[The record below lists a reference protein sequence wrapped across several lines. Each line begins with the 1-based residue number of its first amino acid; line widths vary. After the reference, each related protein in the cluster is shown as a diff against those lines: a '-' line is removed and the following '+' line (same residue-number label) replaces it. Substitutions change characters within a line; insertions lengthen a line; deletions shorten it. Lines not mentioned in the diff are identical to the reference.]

1 MGVPRQPTQLATPRC
16 PPGNYVGLQEETG
29 LLSEARKA
37 WLRFFI
43 SCLVS
48 TNLFSKPATGFR
60 QDGSG
65 DGTRFRG
72 MGVFLH
78 GPRRSF
84 AFFLSSMSKFLR
96 EHVWSLEA
104 WQLGHWH
111 YLLTPMDTSPPPFPS
126 MARQEAE
133 GGKQTLITA
142 VVLGLRRVQ
151 RGAKSVAKAHIH

>member
-1 MGVPRQPTQLATPRC
+1 MGVPRQPTQLETAATPSC

-29 LLSEARKA
+29 LLSEARKG

-84 AFFLSSMSKFLR
+84 AFFLSSMSKFSENMSGVSKHGNL
-96 EHVWSLEA
+96 
-104 WQLGHWH
+104 
-111 YLLTPMDTSPPPFPS
+111 DT
-126 MARQEAE
+126 
-133 GGKQTLITA
+133 GTTY
-142 VVLGLRRVQ
+142 
-151 RGAKSVAKAHIH
+151 